1 MTKSKR
7 QAFLN
12 SLALAPERRAQR
24 RHAGTDGC
32 RLCLKN
38 IEPGECYR
46 DRGAGRRAHSSCVQ
60 QEIKGGAH

>member
-1 MTKSKR
+1 VTRGQKLS
-7 QAFLN
+7 LIN

-46 DRGAGRRAHSSCVQ
+46 DRGAGRRAHTTCVE
-60 QEIKGGAH
+60 QETRRAEH